1 MIKFTETNRIM
12 EAKVG
17 DYFYKL
23 IIKTENGEEKTAIM
37 RTKAENTRTGF
48 GSYACVPMVQT
59 VDRDGSW
66 KNLINHEHI
75 WFPSIDAATKFIL

>member
-17 DYFYKL
+17 EYFYKL
-23 IIKTENGEEKTAIM
+23 IVETENGKEKAAIM
-37 RTKAENTRTGF
+37 RTRSENSRTGF

-59 VDRDGSW
+59 VDHDGSW
-66 KNLINHEHI
+66 KSLINHKPV